1 LATAASIAAN
11 ALAARSRV
19 VMVSRVGAAAVV
31 LSAVRRS
38 LHHLIGEAVAG
49 VGVAP
54 RDGVQREHLSGE
66 AGQVVLGGEPYA
78 PEHGDDRLP
87 SRVEQG
93 GVELHGSLSQP
104 GPFPA
109 LYLCPTT
116 YTRSSKAPARGND
129 PRFAYAGCP
138 A

>member
-1 LATAASIAAN
+1 
-11 ALAARSRV
+11 
-19 VMVSRVGAAAVV
+19 
-31 LSAVRRS
+31 
-38 LHHLIGEAVAG
+38 
-49 VGVAP
+49 
-54 RDGVQREHLSGE
+54 GVQREHLSGE

-78 PEHGDDRLP
+78 PEQGDDLLP

-109 LYLCPTT
+109 LYLYPTT

-138 A
+138 AGLTSRRTPAGAPRGPGRSSSGSPPGRRAGPGSPCTCPW